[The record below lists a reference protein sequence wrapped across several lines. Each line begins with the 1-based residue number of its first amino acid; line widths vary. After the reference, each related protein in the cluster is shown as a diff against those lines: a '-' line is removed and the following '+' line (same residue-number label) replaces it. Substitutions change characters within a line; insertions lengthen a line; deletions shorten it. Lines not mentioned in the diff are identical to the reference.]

1 MTNEQLN
8 VLGEKLSEYWNAIDG
23 ARNKAIIKI
32 LDYYGLDIDYVRA
45 HPDEFT
51 LYVEPTYTLYD
62 LIQHCDLVYGVNT
75 LGSFTLHSHLDMDKQ
90 QIQSQLTYA
99 LGGDS

>member
-8 VLGEKLSEYWNAIDG
+8 ILDGKLSECWNVIDR
-23 ARNKAIIKI
+23 ATDKAIIKI

-45 HPDEFT
+45 YPDEFT
-51 LYVEPTYTLYD
+51 LYEKSTYTLNDFIKHY
-62 LIQHCDLVYGVNT
+62 DLVYGVNT
-75 LGSFTLHSHLDMDKQ
+75 LGSFTLYSHLDMDKQ
-90 QIQSQLTYA
+90 QIQSRLTYT